1 MGRVG
6 PSWSELVRRGYPP
19 PVWWYDVTAHFLT
32 SVRRRRWRRVPGVV
46 PESQD
51 DSGRYVV
58 TSAGRVSAGA
68 TSGAAIDPIG
78 PRRGALPSYTVRH
91 AAGQDIAT
99 GGVAVV
105 VSQSPSPGRM
115 SGGRFED
122 EDSDAGTNRWFL
134 DEFNAQALQTPWV
147 LTGTWAVSNG
157 NLFPTAV
164 GAGSPGLV
172 ARMATAPPP
181 DVAVACVYGVVTPGV
196 NTPAPFARG
205 SFTVGNL
212 SGYLVGI
219 RDVGQI
225 DLAIQL
231 ERWTGGTTSAVLGT
245 HLHTPDVGDSIE
257 LECQGT
263 TLRVLLNGVQVV
275 SATDATYADGLVG
288 LAGNAIG
295 AGYDRFSARSL

>member
-19 PVWWYDVTAHFLT
+19 PVWWYDVTAHFLR
-32 SVRRRRWRRVPGVV
+32 SRRRRWRRVPGVV

-51 DSGRYVV
+51 DSGRYLV
-58 TSAGRVSAGA
+58 TSAGRVSAGT
-68 TSGAAIDPIG
+68 TSGAAIGPVG
-78 PRRGALPSYTVRH
+78 PRRVAPPSYTVRH
-91 AAGQDIAT
+91 AAGQDIAS

-115 SGGRFED
+115 SGGRIED
-122 EDSDAGTNRWFL
+122 EDSDAGPNRWFL
-134 DEFNAQALQTPWV
+134 DEFNGHALQTPWV

-157 NLFPTAV
+157 HLFPTAV
-164 GAGSPGLV
+164 GSGSPGLV

-181 DVAVACVYGVVTPGV
+181 NVAVACVYGIVTPGV
-196 NTPAPFARG
+196 NAPAPFARG
-205 SFTVGNL
+205 SFVGGNL
-212 SGYLVGI
+212 SGYLVGV

-231 ERWTGGTTSAVLGT
+231 ERWTGGTTSEILGS

-257 LECQGT
+257 LECNGT
-263 TLRVLLNGVQVV
+263 ALRVLVNGVQVL
-275 SATDATYADGLVG
+275 SATDGTYTDGLVG
-288 LAGNAIG
+288 LAGSTTA
-295 AGYDRFSARSL
+295 AGFDRYSVRAL